1 MYKEIGIS
9 IIIVIAVVVAN
20 VVGQNYMKQSVKTL
34 EGSLNEIKQEM
45 QKEDNEPNIIKGKMA
60 DLRQDW
66 KVINER
72 LAYYIEHDELEK
84 VETELYTLN
93 ANIDTNEYEQGIEK
107 IEKCKFILRHIQN
120 KEAFN
125 LRNIF

>member
-1 MYKEIGIS
+1 ME
-9 IIIVIAVVVAN
+9 
-20 VVGQNYMKQSVKTL
+20 
-34 EGSLNEIKQEM
+34 
-45 QKEDNEPNIIKGKMA
+45 KEDNEPNIIKGKMA